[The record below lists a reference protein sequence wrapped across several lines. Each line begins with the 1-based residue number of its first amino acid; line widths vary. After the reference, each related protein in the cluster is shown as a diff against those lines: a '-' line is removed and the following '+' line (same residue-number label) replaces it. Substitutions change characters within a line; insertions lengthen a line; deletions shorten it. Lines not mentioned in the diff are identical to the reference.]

1 VINRPWIGL
10 VLVSLIGLLLLV
22 ANGLSSES
30 NFWAELP
37 GPVFYFIGWVVVSA
51 VIWLA
56 LISASWTAIGKGAA
70 VPIKGTLAAGNVMAS
85 GIQAGL
91 FLIPNAAASFAWES
105 QSEVI
110 LTLTTSFVFSG
121 PALVLIALVL
131 IVMSVLELGRLR
143 GRTSVR
149 IRVEHLGGNWP
160 VWFDGEI
167 MDEVDKAPI
176 SFDLKAKGIAISE
189 FFDSVAIWDD
199 SNSHFLWDS
208 EDAMQQFNNG
218 MRDFATELSQQLGS
232 GYFVSAPI
240 QKSNRRVVELEH
252 ELFFVA

>member
-1 VINRPWIGL
+1 MINRPWIGL
-10 VLVSLIGLLLLV
+10 VLISLIGLLLLV
-22 ANGLSSES
+22 ANGISSDS

-56 LISASWTAIGKGAA
+56 LISAAWTAIGKSAA
-70 VPIKGTLAAGNVMAS
+70 VPIKRTLAAGNVLAA
-85 GIQAGL
+85 GIQAVL

-105 QSEVI
+105 QSEPI
-110 LTLTTSFVFSG
+110 LTLTASFVLSG
-121 PALVLIALVL
+121 PVLVLVALLL
-131 IVMSVLELGRLR
+131 ISVSVLDLRRLR

-167 MDEVDKAPI
+167 MDEVDRAPI
-176 SFDLKAKGIAISE
+176 SIELKAKGIAISE
-189 FFDSVAIWDD
+189 LFESVAIWDD
-199 SNSHFLWDS
+199 PNSRFFWVS
-208 EDAMQQFNNG
+208 EVAMQQFNNG

-240 QKSNRRVVELEH
+240 QKSNRRFVELEH
-252 ELFFVA
+252 ELFLVA

>member
-1 VINRPWIGL
+1 MINRPWIGL
-10 VLVSLIGLLLLV
+10 VLISLIGLLLLV
-22 ANGLSSES
+22 ANGMSSDS

-56 LISASWTAIGKGAA
+56 LISAAWTAIGKSAA
-70 VPIKGTLAAGNVMAS
+70 VPIKRTLAAGNFLAA
-85 GIQAGL
+85 GIQAVL

-105 QSEVI
+105 QSELI
-110 LTLTTSFVFSG
+110 LTLTASFVLSG
-121 PALVLIALVL
+121 PVLVLVALLL
-131 IVMSVLELGRLR
+131 ISVSVLDLRRLR

-167 MDEVDKAPI
+167 MDEVDRAPI
-176 SFDLKAKGIAISE
+176 SIELKAKGIAISE
-189 FFDSVAIWDD
+189 LFDSVAIWDD
-199 SNSHFLWDS
+199 PNSRFVWVS
-208 EDAMQQFNNG
+208 EVAVQQFNNG

-240 QKSNRRVVELEH
+240 QKSNRRFVELEH
-252 ELFFVA
+252 ELFLVA

>member
-1 VINRPWIGL
+1 MINRPWIGL
-10 VLVSLIGLLLLV
+10 VLISLIGLLLLV
-22 ANGLSSES
+22 ANGMSSDS

-56 LISASWTAIGKGAA
+56 LISAAWTAIGKSAA
-70 VPIKGTLAAGNVMAS
+70 VPIKRTLAAGNVLAA
-85 GIQAGL
+85 GIQAVL

-105 QSEVI
+105 QSELI
-110 LTLTTSFVFSG
+110 LTLTASFVLSG
-121 PALVLIALVL
+121 PVLVLVALLL
-131 IVMSVLELGRLR
+131 ISVSVLDLRRLR

-167 MDEVDKAPI
+167 MDEVDRAPI
-176 SFDLKAKGIAISE
+176 SIELKAKGIAISE
-189 FFDSVAIWDD
+189 IFDSVAIWDD
-199 SNSHFLWDS
+199 PNSRFVWVS
-208 EDAMQQFNNG
+208 EVAVQQFNNG

-240 QKSNRRVVELEH
+240 QKSNRRFVELEH
-252 ELFFVA
+252 ELFLVA

>member
-1 VINRPWIGL
+1 M
-10 VLVSLIGLLLLV
+10 LVSLIGLFLLV
-22 ANGLSSES
+22 ANGLSSDS

-56 LISASWTAIGKGAA
+56 LISAAWTAIGKSAA
-70 VPIKGTLAAGNVMAS
+70 VPIKKTLAAGSVLAM
-85 GIQAGL
+85 GIQAAL

-105 QSEVI
+105 QSELI
-110 LTLTTSFVFSG
+110 LTLTTSFVLSG

-176 SFDLKAKGIAISE
+176 SLDLKAKGIAISE
-189 FFDSVAIWDD
+189 LFDSVAIWDD
-199 SNSHFLWDS
+199 ANSHFFWAS
-208 EDAMQQFNNG
+208 EVARQQFNIG

-240 QKSNRRVVELEH
+240 QKSNRRVVELDH

>member
-10 VLVSLIGLLLLV
+10 VLISLIGLLLLV
-22 ANGLSSES
+22 AYGLSSDS
-30 NFWAELP
+30 NFWAGLP
-37 GPVFYFIGWVVVSA
+37 GPVFFFIGWVVVSA

-56 LISASWTAIGKGAA
+56 LISAAWTAIGKSAA
-70 VPIKGTLAAGNVMAS
+70 VPIKRTLAASNVLAA
-85 GIQAGL
+85 GIQAAV

-110 LTLTTSFVFSG
+110 LTLTTSFVLSG
-121 PALVLIALVL
+121 PVLVLIALVL
-131 IVMSVLELGRLR
+131 IAVSFFEVRRLR

-149 IRVEHLGGNWP
+149 IRVEHMEGSWP
-160 VWFDGEI
+160 VWFESEI

-176 SFDLKAKGIAISE
+176 SIELKAKGIAISE

-199 SNSHFLWDS
+199 ANSRFQWTS
-208 EDAMQQFNNG
+208 EADMQKFNNG
-218 MRDFATELSQQLGS
+218 MRVFATELSQQLGS

>member
-1 VINRPWIGL
+1 MINRPWIGL
-10 VLVSLIGLLLLV
+10 VLTSLIGLLLLL
-22 ANGLSSES
+22 ANGISSDS
-30 NFWAELP
+30 NFWAGLP

-56 LISASWTAIGKGAA
+56 LVSAAWTAIGKSAA
-70 VPIKGTLAAGNVMAS
+70 VPTKKTLAAGSIFAA
-85 GIQAGL
+85 GIQAVL

-105 QSEVI
+105 QSELI
-110 LTLTTSFVFSG
+110 PTLTASFVLSG
-121 PALVLIALVL
+121 PVLVLVALLL
-131 IVMSVLELGRLR
+131 ISVSVLDLRRLR
-143 GRTSVR
+143 GRAPVR

-167 MDEVDKAPI
+167 MDEVEKAPI
-176 SFDLKAKGIAISE
+176 SIELKAKGIAISE

-199 SNSHFLWDS
+199 ANSRFQWAS
-208 EDAMQQFNNG
+208 EADMQKFNNG
-218 MRDFATELSQQLGS
+218 MRVFATELSQQLGS

>member
-1 VINRPWIGL
+1 MINRPWIGL
-10 VLVSLIGLLLLV
+10 VLISLIGLLLLV
-22 ANGLSSES
+22 ANGISSDS

-56 LISASWTAIGKGAA
+56 LISAAWTAIGKSAA
-70 VPIKGTLAAGNVMAS
+70 VPIKRTLAAGNVLAA
-85 GIQAGL
+85 GIQAVL

-105 QSEVI
+105 QSEPI
-110 LTLTTSFVFSG
+110 LTLTASFVLSG
-121 PALVLIALVL
+121 PVLVLVALLL
-131 IVMSVLELGRLR
+131 ISVSVLDLRRLR

-167 MDEVDKAPI
+167 MDEVDRAPI
-176 SFDLKAKGIAISE
+176 SIELKAKGIAISE
-189 FFDSVAIWDD
+189 LFESVAIWDD
-199 SNSHFLWDS
+199 PNSRFFWVS
-208 EDAMQQFNNG
+208 EVAMQQFNNG

>member
-1 VINRPWIGL
+1 MINRPWIGL
-10 VLVSLIGLLLLV
+10 VLISLIGLLLLV
-22 ANGLSSES
+22 ANGMSSDS

-56 LISASWTAIGKGAA
+56 LISAAWTAIGKSAA
-70 VPIKGTLAAGNVMAS
+70 VPIKRTLAAGNVLAA
-85 GIQAGL
+85 GIQAVL

-105 QSEVI
+105 QSELI
-110 LTLTTSFVFSG
+110 LTLTASFVLSG
-121 PALVLIALVL
+121 PVLVLVALLL
-131 IVMSVLELGRLR
+131 ISVSVLDLRRLR

-167 MDEVDKAPI
+167 MDEVDRAPI
-176 SFDLKAKGIAISE
+176 SIELKAKGIAISE
-189 FFDSVAIWDD
+189 LFDSVAIWDD
-199 SNSHFLWDS
+199 PNSRFVWVS
-208 EDAMQQFNNG
+208 EVAVQQFNNG

-240 QKSNRRVVELEH
+240 QKSNRRFVELEH
-252 ELFFVA
+252 ELFLVA